1 MYQARHTPA
10 KWIGTLQAVDAD
22 TAIKDAGKE
31 FNIEDTK
38 KLIAVQRRT
47 ARHAG

>member
-1 MYQARHTPA
+1 MTTPSNRSSR
-10 KWIGTLQAVDAD
+10 KRIGAA
-22 TAIKDAGKE
+22 KE

-38 KLIAVQRRT
+38 KLIAVQRQT